1 MQAKASTIELDE
13 AAADALR
20 LRAAERGVSI
30 SQLVTELVTLDAA
43 SSAIEPEDIAEL
55 DRRWA
60 KVEAGTATVPH
71 DDVVRWLNTWGTPA
85 FRSWRDR

>member
-1 MQAKASTIELDE
+1 MQPKASTIELDE

-30 SQLVTELVTLDAA
+30 SQLVTELVTLDVA
-43 SSAIEPEDIAEL
+43 SSTIEPEDIAEL

-60 KVEAGTATVPH
+60 KVEAGAATVPH
-71 DDVVRWLNTWGTPA
+71 DDIVRWLNTWGTPA
-85 FRSWRDR
+85 FRSWHDR

>member
-30 SQLVTELVTLDAA
+30 SQLVTELVALDAA

-60 KVEAGTATVPH
+60 KVESGTATVPH
-71 DDVVRWLNTWGTPA
+71 DDVVRWLDSWGTPA